1 MKTLKGAVA
10 SMKPNI
16 DIVVDP
22 DTGVWSSDGLPMIY
36 APRHWIVGINKE
48 VEAALGREA
57 FVSLM
62 YRSSYRAAQHWCAQ
76 QAADFGIT
84 GLDLFRRYLSKS
96 SERGLA
102 QFSLLDD
109 GLNAGSLKVEVR
121 NSCYVLH
128 HRQFAEGALCESTQ
142 CFAFAGSFAGAA
154 NWLAKSNG
162 MEEVFR
168 GVERECAAVTGAE
181 TCLLEIGRH

>member
-1 MKTLKGAVA
+1 
-10 SMKPNI
+10 MKPSI
-16 DIVVDP
+16 DISVDP

-57 FVSLM
+57 FVDLM
-62 YRSSYRAAQHWCAQ
+62 YRTSYRAAQHWCSQ
-76 QAADFGIT
+76 QAEVFGI
-84 GLDLFRRYLSKS
+84 GGIDLFRRYLVKS

-109 GLNAGSLKVEVR
+109 RLDAGFITVELR

-128 HRQFAEGALCESTQ
+128 HRQFAAGSPSEEAL
-142 CFAFAGSFAGAA
+142 CFAFTGSFAGAA
-154 NWLAKSNG
+154 DWIAKANG
-162 MEEVFR
+162 MEQGFT
-168 GVERECAAVTGAE
+168 GVERRCAAVTGGDS
-181 TCLLEIGRH
+181 CLLDIRRS